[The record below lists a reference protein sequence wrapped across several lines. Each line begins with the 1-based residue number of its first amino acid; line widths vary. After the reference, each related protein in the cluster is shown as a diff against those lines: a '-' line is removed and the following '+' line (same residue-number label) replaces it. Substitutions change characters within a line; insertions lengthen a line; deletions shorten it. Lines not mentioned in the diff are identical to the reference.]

1 MNTIIREVSA
11 RNLDDLVGLFDQYMV
26 FYKKPSSP
34 TKYREYLAERI
45 ENNEATVFIAYDEAD
60 IPVGF
65 VLNYFS
71 FSSTSQGKVVVLN
84 DLFVSSDQ
92 RNKGIGNALISS
104 SVNLAKKIGAVRV
117 GLATAKDN
125 INAQALYGKMGFVKD
140 ADYFY
145 YNFSTK

>member
-1 MNTIIREVSA
+1 MDTVVKKVSIS
-11 RNLDDLVGLFDQYMV
+11 NLDDLIGLFDQYMV
-26 FYKKPSSP
+26 FYNKPSSP
-34 TKYREYLAERI
+34 NKYKEYLTERI
-45 ENNEATVFIAYDEAD
+45 VNKEAMIFIAYTETD

-71 FSSTSQGKVVVLN
+71 FSSVSQGSVVVLN
-84 DLFVSSDQ
+84 DLFVSPDQ

-104 SVNLAKKIGAVRV
+104 SVSLAKETGAVRV

-125 INAQALYGKMGFVKD
+125 LNAQVLYEKMGFVKD